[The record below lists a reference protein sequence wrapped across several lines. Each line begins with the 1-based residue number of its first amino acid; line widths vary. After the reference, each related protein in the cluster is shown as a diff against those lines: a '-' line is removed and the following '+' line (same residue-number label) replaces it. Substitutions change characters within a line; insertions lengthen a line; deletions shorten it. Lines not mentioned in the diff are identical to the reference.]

1 MIKPT
6 NLL

>member
-6 NLL
+6 

>member
-6 NLL
+6 ER